1 MRVEMPPQ
9 TPSFFC
15 LLNLGLSSQ
24 HGKNL
29 KGRVAEISVV
39 LKLRFP
45 IEQKRRAHITVTY
58 IQEHAHKVL
67 I

>member
-9 TPSFFC
+9 TRSFFC

-24 HGKNL
+24 HGNNL
-29 KGRVAEISVV
+29 KGRVAEVSVV

-45 IEQKRRAHITVTY
+45 IEQKRRALEDITKFK
-58 IQEHAHKVL
+58 H
-67 I
+67 